1 MQGISDISLITIII
15 APVIILIPI
24 AGLWYFKTGLIKSTL
39 ISIVR
44 MFIQLSLV
52 AIYLEFIFKLNSAL
66 LNCLWVLIMIFV
78 GVITTINRSGLKLK
92 YFIVPLFIAV
102 TISLVLIDSFFLG
115 FIIKLDNI
123 FDARYFVP
131 ISGMI
136 LGNSM
141 NHNIVGMNAYFD
153 NLVKSKNLYHFLLI
167 NSNSKIAALSPFIR
181 DAIQKGI
188 NPLIA
193 YMSVI
198 GLISL
203 PGMMTGQILGGSSP
217 AVAIKY
223 QIMIMLAIFTGCSIN
238 LILSIIF
245 SNRFVFD
252 KYDRLNISILKNR
265 KLN

>member
-1 MQGISDISLITIII
+1 MENISDISVLGIILSPI
-15 APVIILIPI
+15 IILIPI
-24 AGLWYFKTGLIKSTL
+24 AGLWYFKTGLIRSTL

-44 MFIQLSLV
+44 MFIQLTLV
-52 AIYLEFIFKLNSAL
+52 AVYLEFIFNLNSPVI
-66 LNCLWVLIMIFV
+66 NCLWVLIMIGV
-78 GVITTINRSGLKLK
+78 GVTTTINRSGLKLR
-92 YFIVPLFIAV
+92 YFILPLFIAV
-102 TISLVLIDSFFLG
+102 SISLVIIDSFFLG
-115 FIIKLDNI
+115 FIIKLDNV
-123 FDARYFVP
+123 FDARYFIP

-141 NHNIVGMNAYFD
+141 NHNIVGLNAYFD
-153 NLVKSKNLYHFLLI
+153 NLVSNKNLYYYLLI
-167 NSNSKIAALSPFIR
+167 NSNSKIAAISPFIK

-217 AVAIKY
+217 VTAIKY

-245 SNRFVFD
+245 SNRFAFD
-252 KYDRLNISILKNR
+252 KYDRLRSDILKNR
-265 KLN
+265 K